1 MEDTI
6 ETSALDQRQELRD
19 AGVVAIIGTYS
30 GEGDDPKVVNRVAE
44 TLKESLG
51 SEFVQ
56 RYLGESEPVRI
67 FEKSGKLS
75 YGSNE
80 VTVILSENQSRIWGA
95 ESEVGVYG
103 TVDIGSAGSL
113 DVVVEKDFAC
123 VDRSDAENSDTF
135 PNPHAGVSC

>member
-95 ESEVGVYG
+95 ESEVGFMARWTSVRQAHS
-103 TVDIGSAGSL
+103 TSSSRKTSPAWIGATRKTAIPFL
-113 DVVVEKDFAC
+113 ILMPE
-123 VDRSDAENSDTF
+123 
-135 PNPHAGVSC
+135 